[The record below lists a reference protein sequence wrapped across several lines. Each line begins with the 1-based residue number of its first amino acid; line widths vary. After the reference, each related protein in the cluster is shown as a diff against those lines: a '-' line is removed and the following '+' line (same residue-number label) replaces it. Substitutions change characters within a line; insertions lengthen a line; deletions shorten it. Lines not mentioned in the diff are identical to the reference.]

1 MHQGL
6 IDAILGV
13 TVFTRFAVALGISLK
28 AKNKKNKEVA
38 DAAINTAFLG
48 VTELAIYG
56 CSLRDKKHNIYLFDP
71 MTLKNDFFRK
81 TNDSFS
87 INLKIKSYLFYLIW
101 FKNPIKNIGTFE
113 KAYGKRNRSMGTR
126 NRK

>member
-38 DAAINTAFLG
+38 DAAVNTAFLG

-87 INLKIKSYLFYLIW
+87 INLKIKSYLFYLI
-101 FKNPIKNIGTFE
+101 
-113 KAYGKRNRSMGTR
+113 
-126 NRK
+126 

>member
-13 TVFTRFAVALGISLK
+13 TVFTQFAVALGISLK

-38 DAAINTAFLG
+38 DAAVNTAFLG

-56 CSLRDKKHNIYLFDP
+56 CSLRDNKHNIYLFDL

-87 INLKIKSYLFYLIW
+87 INLKIKSYLFYLI
-101 FKNPIKNIGTFE
+101 
-113 KAYGKRNRSMGTR
+113 
-126 NRK
+126 